1 MNAKVNITNRA
12 GASFP
17 VRRMQF
23 DFNNVP
29 EYWMDGSAG
38 LTHFMTALSAL
49 FPAGEKFFIDSV
61 RAVRQHP
68 AIKDNEAL
76 QKEISGFIGQEAMHT
91 HEHANFNA
99 SAQKFGHDVDCLEQY
114 THTAIQSFR
123 KSAAFMGK
131 PFGIT
136 QQMIDLIGTTALE
149 HFTATIAS
157 ELLRNEHIQ
166 ALMTD
171 ETMKTMWLWHA
182 VEENEHKAVAYD
194 VFENVFGKGVKAY
207 VARTGGLALAMVVLF
222 LVQSYFVARLL
233 KEDNQL
239 NIESLKDIYT
249 YGYSPSKGIISGMG
263 KEMLAYFKPG
273 FHPNDLDTVSLLEHW
288 KAKLGF

>member
-23 DFNNVP
+23 DFENVP
-29 EYWMDGSAG
+29 EYWMNGSAG

-49 FPAGEKFFIDSV
+49 FPAGEKYFIDSV
-61 RAVRQHP
+61 RSVRQHP

-76 QKEISGFIGQEAMHT
+76 QKEISAFIGQEAMHT

-99 SAQKFGHDVDCLEQY
+99 SAQKYGHDVAQLEK
-114 THTAIQSFR
+114 HTDSVIQGFR
-123 KSAAFMGK
+123 KVAGFIAK
-131 PFGIT
+131 PFGVN

-157 ELLRNEHIQ
+157 ELLRNEYIQ

-171 ETMKTMWLWHA
+171 ETMKTMWMWHA
-182 VEENEHKAVAYD
+182 IEENEHKAVAYD
-194 VFENVFGKGVKAY
+194 VFEGVFGQGIKAY
-207 VARTGGLALAMVVLF
+207 VARTGGLALAMSLLF
-222 LVQSYFVARLL
+222 VVQSYFLARLL
-233 KEDNQL
+233 KDDHQI
-239 NIESLKDIYT
+239 NIKSLKDVYIYA
-249 YGYSPSKGIISGMG
+249 YSPAKGVITGMG
-263 KEMLAYFKPG
+263 KEMLMYFKPG
-273 FHPNDLDTVSLLEHW
+273 FHPNDLDTVSLLDKW
-288 KAKLGF
+288 KAKLGL

>member
-1 MNAKVNITNRA
+1 MNAKVTINNRA

-23 DFNNVP
+23 DFDAVP
-29 EYWMDGSAG
+29 EYWMNGSAG

-91 HEHANFNA
+91 HEHAGFNQ
-99 SAQKFGHDVDCLEQY
+99 SAQKYGHDVDRLESY
-114 THTAIQSFR
+114 TDKVIQTFR
-123 KSAAFMGK
+123 KTAAFAGK
-131 PFGIT
+131 PFGLT
-136 QQMIDLIGTTALE
+136 QPMIDLIGTTALE

-157 ELLRNEHIQ
+157 ELLRNGHIQ
-166 ALMTD
+166 ALMKD

-182 VEENEHKAVAYD
+182 IEENEHKAVAYD
-194 VFENVFGKGVKAY
+194 VFENVFGKGLKAY
-207 VARTGGLALAMVVLF
+207 TARTGGLLIAMAILF

-233 KEDNQL
+233 KDDEKL
-239 NIESLKDIYT
+239 NFDSIRDIYS
-249 YGYSPSKGIISGMG
+249 YGYSPSKGIISGMA
-263 KEMLAYFKPG
+263 KEMLIYFKPG
-273 FHPNDLDTVSLLEHW
+273 FHPNDLDTHSLLEKW
-288 KAKLGF
+288 KTKLGL